1 MNRQYEHKPKFSRER
16 FDETWTRIK
25 YQVELSSL
33 DENGLTLSSDD
44 VLGKHLKE
52 IFDYI
57 MVSSP
62 DDIQK
67 GQEAWNKKK
76 HTSKD
81 GNKPIFTKKELDNL
95 PFSIV
100 ELCQHISRSTV
111 LTFEQKENL
120 YKEAKE
126 TKSIEALR
134 YKLNGYKTEWLS
146 RKGN

>member
-16 FDETWTRIK
+16 FDETWAKIK
-25 YQVELSSL
+25 YQSELK
-33 DENGLTLSSDD
+33 DFDIENDD

-57 MVSSP
+57 MLSSP

-67 GQEAWNKKK
+67 GQEVWNKKK

-81 GNKPIFTKKELDNL
+81 GYKTIFTKKELDNL

-100 ELCQHISRSTV
+100 KLCQRISRSTV
-111 LTFEQKENL
+111 LTLEQKENL

-126 TKSIEALR
+126 TKSIEALLH
-134 YKLNGYKTEWLS
+134 KLNGYKTEWLLG
-146 RKGN
+146 RAIEKC